1 MRANVS
7 SRSAWVEKAARAG
20 YAAKGVIYA
29 LVGGLAIASVVG
41 ASGSG
46 QVGGGREAVQTIGQ
60 QSYGQILLVLIGVG
74 LLGYAAWRFI
84 QAYYD
89 PENVAAEKGGTLKRI
104 GYVASGVVHT
114 ALAVAAL
121 QMAIGSG
128 SSSGSEDTYLAKLIG
143 VDTIG
148 PILAVAA
155 GLFILGFAAYELYK
169 GVTASFVDELKMG
182 QMPHEARSWVVRIG
196 RVGLI
201 ARGIVFILIGIG
213 VTKAGLSASPSQTNS
228 VGEALHEIGSETYG
242 AILLVLVAGGLAA
255 YGAYQV
261 VLAKYR
267 RIPA

>member
-46 QVGGGREAVQTIGQ
+46 QVAGSQEAVQTIGQ
-60 QSYGQILLVLIGVG
+60 QSFGQLLLVLIGVG
-74 LLGYAAWRFI
+74 LLGYALWRFI

-89 PENVAAEKGGTLKRI
+89 PENEAAEKGGTLKRV

-114 ALAVAAL
+114 SLAIAAL

-128 SSSGSEDTYLAKLIG
+128 SRSGSEDSYLAKLIG

-148 PILAVAA
+148 PILAVLA
-155 GLFILGFAAYELYK
+155 GLSILGFAAYELYK
-169 GVTASFVDELKMG
+169 GITASFGDELETEEI
-182 QMPHEARSWVVRIG
+182 PHEARSWVVRIG

-201 ARGIVFILIGIG
+201 ARGVVFILIGIG
-213 VTKAGLSASPSQTNS
+213 VTKAGLSASPTQTNS
-228 VGEALHEIGSETYG
+228 IGEALRDIGAETYG

-261 VLAKYR
+261 VLARYR